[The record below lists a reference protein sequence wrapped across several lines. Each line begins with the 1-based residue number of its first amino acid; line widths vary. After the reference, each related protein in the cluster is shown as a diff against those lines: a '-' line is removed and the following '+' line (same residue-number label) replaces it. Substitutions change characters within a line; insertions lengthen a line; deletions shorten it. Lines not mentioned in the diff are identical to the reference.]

1 MASQFI
7 KVIED
12 SEGKAIPP
20 LYLTLADI
28 VTIEHKAELDIWA
41 VTLMHRTKPVFLKN
55 GTRATENFLEAL
67 DRVTLN
73 AD

>member
-7 KVIED
+7 KVVED
-12 SEGKAIPP
+12 SEGKSIPP
-20 LYLTLADI
+20 LYLALSEI
-28 VTIEHKAELDIWA
+28 VTVEHKAELGIWA
-41 VTLMHRTKPVFLKN
+41 VTILHRTKPFFLKD
-55 GTRATENFLEAL
+55 GTHATERFLDAL